1 MHARV
6 RVRLV
11 AVVLV
16 AVAALAV
23 GGCASLTF
31 VKPRLAPP
39 APSKDGFVTFRYY
52 APYARR
58 VQVGG
63 DWEDNR
69 WLAGNAEISS
79 TDVGLM
85 QGPDRNGMW
94 TATFK
99 LPPGRHQYKYRID
112 YNTWKEDPNNPER
125 VDDGFGGFNSLVVV
139 K

>member
-1 MHARV
+1 MRHHLTILRFA
-6 RVRLV
+6 L
-11 AVVLV
+11 AATV
-16 AVAALAV
+16 AVALS
-23 GGCASLTF
+23 GCATLTF
-31 VKPRLAPP
+31 IKPRLTPP
-39 APSKDGFVTFRYY
+39 TPNSEGYVTFRYY
-52 APYARR
+52 APYARH

-69 WLAGNAEISS
+69 WLAGNAEIDAN
-79 TDVGLM
+79 TVGIM
-85 QGPDRNGMW
+85 NGPDRSGMW
-94 TATFK
+94 SLTVK